1 MSTQGRLAVLVA
13 ERDGDWSG
21 WVDPL
26 RSDSDDVVVILQRRG
41 ETPGELATRVR
52 ERVQELR
59 LTSEISAAALVGGAC
74 WDTATLSA
82 RALVVRA
89 IANQMVSAGGGRIF
103 LDGGAR
109 TGRGRHAMAALAAVV
124 EDQVAHTGVDV
135 LTSSA
140 PALPQA
146 QEQRRA
152 A

>member
-26 RSDSDDVVVILQRRG
+26 RSESDDVVVILQRRG
-41 ETPGELATRVR
+41 ESAAELATRVR

-59 LTSEISAAALVGGAC
+59 LGAEITAAALVGGGS

-82 RALVVRA
+82 RALMVRA
-89 IANQMVSAGGGRIF
+89 IATQMVSAGGGRIY
-103 LDGGAR
+103 LDGPRA
-109 TGRGRHAMAALAAVV
+109 GRGRHAMAALASVV
-124 EDQVAHTGVDV
+124 EDQVAQTGVDV
-135 LTSSA
+135 VTAAA
-140 PALPQA
+140 PAQPVLEP
-146 QEQRRA
+146 QRRA